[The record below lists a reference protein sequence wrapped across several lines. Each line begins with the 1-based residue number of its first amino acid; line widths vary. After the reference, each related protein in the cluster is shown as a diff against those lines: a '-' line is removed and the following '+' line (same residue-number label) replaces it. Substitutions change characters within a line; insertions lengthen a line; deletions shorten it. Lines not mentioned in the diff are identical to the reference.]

1 MFFGFVAGITARYVF
16 DAPLSWANEL
26 CVIAFVWVTF
36 WTSDILLK
44 EREHIVF
51 DVLYNLMPP
60 TIRRIVAIFITL
72 SLAAVFLAALPGTLN
87 YIEFLHTR
95 HSTQLQVPMQLVFG
109 CFLVFVIAVVISAV
123 RRLWQL
129 LRCDWQR
136 RL

>member
-72 SLAAVFLAALPGTLN
+72 SLAAVFLAALPGTFN